1 MSDNQNNQKK
11 VQFSLVELVVL
22 VVLQISL
29 LSGAFYI
36 GTKFGS
42 SSPRIS
48 TKGPIQDQEVAR
60 LLPQAEN
67 PSPDLKKEGEEI
79 KQEKV
84 EGEGE
89 KKSFTAFDKSAAT
102 VFRIKSSANSEYT
115 LQISSY
121 PDEIAAVQV
130 VEEWKKKG
138 YMAFLSVEDIPDKGK
153 WYRVNVG
160 NFGDE
165 KSAEEFAKKLQEK
178 ENVEPRVVVNQ

>member
-1 MSDNQNNQKK
+1 MSDSQKK
-11 VQFSLVELVVL
+11 IQFSLVELVVL

-60 LLPQAEN
+60 LLPQAES
-67 PSPDLKKEGEEI
+67 PSPDLKKEGEEV

-84 EGEGE
+84 EGER
-89 KKSFTAFDKSAAT
+89 KSFTAFDKSAAS

-121 PDEIAAVQV
+121 PDEVAAVQV
-130 VEEWKKKG
+130 VEEWKRKG